1 MWNLLS
7 VLGHRWQN
15 RESHREGTMT
25 TDSLLSEAVTAL
37 RREPVTAET
46 VRLAADE
53 ANELIRYLN
62 HATQSWSAP
71 AALPLP
77 ADTTRLI
84 GALHQIARHMIQA
97 LGQAAERIEVIGQD
111 SEESRLA
118 LMRLRTARETLRE
131 ATGQLRQ
138 AHAAAAQVSG

>member
-1 MWNLLS
+1 MI
-7 VLGHRWQN
+7 
-15 RESHREGTMT
+15 
-25 TDSLLSEAVTAL
+25 TDSPLSAAVTAL
-37 RREPVTAET
+37 RHEVITAET

-62 HATQSWSAP
+62 HATLSWSAP

-84 GALHQIARHMIQA
+84 GALHQIARHMHRT
-97 LGQAAERIEVIGQD
+97 LGQVAERIEVIGQD

-118 LMRLRTARETLRE
+118 LMRLRSARETLRE
-131 ATGQLRQ
+131 VAGQLGQ
-138 AHAAAAQVSG
+138 AHAAATQVSG